1 MEKNTNNK
9 IGDFF
14 MKKYLGIILLI
25 IAIILIIP
33 NEQKEIRLRVIAN
46 SNSVEDQNLK
56 YQVVDLLLK
65 EIEQLDQN
73 NLEKEI
79 KANLKKFDKLISN
92 KINAKYTIS
101 FKNVYFPPK
110 ELKGE
115 VIKGGKY
122 KTLLVVIDSGMGRNW
137 WSILNPEFKAVF
149 EDEETSDVEFKFF
162 FFEEIKKVLNSDN

>member
-1 MEKNTNNK
+1 MEKNTNNI

-25 IAIILIIP
+25 IVLILIIP

-56 YQVVDLLLK
+56 YQVVNLLLK

-92 KINAKYTIS
+92 KINRS
-101 FKNVYFPPK
+101 EERRVGK
-110 ELKGE
+110 ECR
-115 VIKGGKY
+115 
-122 KTLLVVIDSGMGRNW
+122 SR
-137 WSILNPEFKAVF
+137 WSQ
-149 EDEETSDVEFKFF
+149 
-162 FFEEIKKVLNSDN
+162 